1 MKSKKLKEENE
12 IEYLEYDGDGIEW
25 ERDIYN

>member
-25 ERDIYN
+25 ESEIYN